1 MIRELVIRI
10 LKLELVQVLASG
22 SLGTTLRA
30 HCLAPALWVWV
41 ALAVCE
47 ALILEEESGQ
57 GSKCLLD
64 QHFFN
69 SVELENSGVER

>member
-1 MIRELVIRI
+1 MTSHSLSKIVRHLIRELVIRI

-57 GSKCLLD
+57 G
-64 QHFFN
+64 
-69 SVELENSGVER
+69 